1 MSPRHKAAPSLVS
14 SFVRATVTV
23 AVASALL
30 LAGAAA
36 LIAWALW
43 EAGEKRDLEARASAL
58 AARIENDAG
67 EEDWALAEDVPEALN
82 ESGLAGYRLEA
93 WMGSV
98 LIAANQP
105 GPTLGPRPTGPASTS
120 AWLITTRSLPHG
132 LALLTAAPRGHGQR
146 ALRVF
151 AWSLVLAAPLCLGLA
166 LVAGRAV
173 AVRAAR
179 PLLDLRARIQAAGPL
194 TPFAP
199 PSSTATVA
207 EVGEIEEAFGSLWAR
222 LEDALS
228 RERDFAANAS
238 HELRT
243 PLTRVRLYGERAAAA
258 AGPEATQELDA
269 QRREIDR
276 MVRLVDSLLV
286 LARDVSR
293 GAGGETVN
301 LADVVRECAQYV
313 FPGASGAEISAPDE
327 ALVRGDEELLRIAV
341 ENLLDNA
348 KKFKQPGSRARVSTE
363 ETGGWVRVSVTSPG
377 ARVAAGERDRLFERF
392 YRSAEARAA
401 HEGHG
406 LGLALARHI
415 ARLHGGEAEC
425 ASGPDEDARFV
436 LKVASWRLREAS
448 GPGSGTGDRPPNA
461 IRRSRAAVGG
471 EARQT

>member
-1 MSPRHKAAPSLVS
+1 MRPGPGKTPSLIS
-14 SFVRATVTV
+14 RFVRATVAV

-43 EAGEKRDLEARASAL
+43 EAGEKGELEARAGAL
-58 AARIENDAG
+58 ASNIENDAG
-67 EEDWALAEDVPEALN
+67 EEDFRVMEDVPEALA
-82 ESGLAGYRLEA
+82 ESGLAGYRLEV
-93 WMGSV
+93 WRGSV
-98 LIAANQP
+98 LIATNKS
-105 GPTLGPRPTGPASTS
+105 GPTLGPRPPGPASTRS
-120 AWLITTRSLPHG
+120 WLVTTRSLPHG
-132 LALLTAAPRGHGQR
+132 LALLAAAPRVHGLR

-166 LVAGRAV
+166 LLAGHAV

-179 PLLDLRARIQAAGPL
+179 PLLDLRARIQAASPL

-199 PSSTATVA
+199 PSSVATVA
-207 EVGEIEEAFGSLWAR
+207 EVGEIEEAFAGLWAR
-222 LEDALS
+222 LEEALS

-243 PLTRVRLYGERAAAA
+243 PLTRVRLYGERAAAT
-258 AGPEATQELDA
+258 AGPEAARELDE

-286 LARDVSR
+286 LAREVSR
-293 GAGGETVN
+293 GADGETVN
-301 LADVVRECAQYV
+301 LADLVRDCARYV
-313 FPGASGAEISAPDE
+313 FPEDSGAEIAAPDE

-348 KKFKQPGSRARVSTE
+348 KKFKQPGFPARVSLE
-363 ETGGWVRVSVTSPG
+363 ETGDLVRVSVTSPG
-377 ARVAAGERDRLFERF
+377 ARVAVGERDRLFERF

-415 ARLHGGEAEC
+415 ARLHGGDAEC
-425 ASGPDEDARFV
+425 ASGPEEDARFV
-436 LKVASWRLREAS
+436 LKVPPWGLCDASV
-448 GPGSGTGDRPPNA
+448 PGAERRDRPQP
-461 IRRSRAAVGG
+461 GHG
-471 EARQT
+471 Q

>member
-1 MSPRHKAAPSLVS
+1 
-14 SFVRATVTV
+14 
-23 AVASALL
+23 
-30 LAGAAA
+30 
-36 LIAWALW
+36 
-43 EAGEKRDLEARASAL
+43 
-58 AARIENDAG
+58 
-67 EEDWALAEDVPEALN
+67 
-82 ESGLAGYRLEA
+82 
-93 WMGSV
+93 MGSE
-98 LIAANQP
+98 P
-105 GPTLGPRPTGPASTS
+105 
-120 AWLITTRSLPHG
+120 
-132 LALLTAAPRGHGQR
+132 
-146 ALRVF
+146 LRVF
-151 AWSLVLAAPLCLGLA
+151 AWSLVLAAPLCLALA

-222 LEDALS
+222 LEEALS

-243 PLTRVRLYGERAAAA
+243 PLTRVRLYGERAAVD
-258 AGPEATQELDA
+258 AGPEAARELDE

-301 LADVVRECAQYV
+301 LADVVRECARQT

-348 KKFKQPGSRARVSTE
+348 KKFKQPGCPARVTVE
-363 ETGGWVRVSVTSPG
+363 VAADWVRVSVTSPG
-377 ARVAAGERDRLFERF
+377 ARVAAEERDHLFERF
-392 YRSAEARAA
+392 YRGAQARAA

-425 ASGPDEDARFV
+425 ASGPDEDARFD
-436 LKVASWRLREAS
+436 LKVASWRLLE
-448 GPGSGTGDRPPNA
+448 
-461 IRRSRAAVGG
+461 AAVPVA
-471 EARQT
+471 EKR

>member
-1 MSPRHKAAPSLVS
+1 VSPRTRANPSLVS
-14 SFVRATVTV
+14 RFVRATVLV

-36 LIAWALW
+36 LIAWGLW

-58 AARIENDAG
+58 GARIEKDSG
-67 EEDWALAEDVPEALN
+67 EEDWSATEDVPEALS

-93 WMGSV
+93 WRGSV
-98 LIAANQP
+98 LIAASQP
-105 GPTLGPRPTGPASTS
+105 GPTLGPRPAGPATTS

-132 LALLTAAPRGHGQR
+132 LTVLAAAPRGHGLR
-146 ALRVF
+146 ALHVF

-166 LVAGRAV
+166 LAAGHAV

-194 TPFAP
+194 TPFPP
-199 PSSTATVA
+199 PSSATTLA
-207 EVGEIEEAFGSLWAR
+207 EVDEIEQAFSSLWRR
-222 LEDALS
+222 LEEALT

-243 PLTRVRLYGERAAAA
+243 PLTRVRLHGERAAAA
-258 AGPEATQELDA
+258 AGPETARELEA

-301 LADVVRECAQYV
+301 LADVVRECAQSV

-341 ENLLDNA
+341 ENVLDNA
-348 KKFKQPGSRARVSTE
+348 KKFKQPGSRARVSAE
-363 ETGGWVRVSVTSPG
+363 EAGGWVRVSVTSPG

-392 YRSAEARAA
+392 YRGAEARAA

-425 ASGPDEDARFV
+425 TSAPDEDARFV
-436 LKVASWRLREAS
+436 LKVASWRLREAP
-448 GPGSGTGDRPPNA
+448 GPGLGARE
-461 IRRSRAAVGG
+461 GG
-471 EARQT
+471 PEYHRKGSP